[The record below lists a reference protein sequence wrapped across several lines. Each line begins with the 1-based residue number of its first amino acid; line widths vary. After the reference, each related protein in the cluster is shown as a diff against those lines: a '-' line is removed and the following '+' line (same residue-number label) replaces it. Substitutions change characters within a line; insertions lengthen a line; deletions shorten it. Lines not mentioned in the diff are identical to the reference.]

1 MQSPLT
7 VTADAVVTAP
17 AAAGER
23 RVMAKR
29 SPHSFK
35 KWQKETKRKRK
46 AQEKTARRQG
56 KKNQADDA
64 DNPGS
69 AVGNVERLK
78 EGPE

>member
-1 MQSPLT
+1 
-7 VTADAVVTAP
+7 
-17 AAAGER
+17 
-23 RVMAKR
+23 MAKR
-29 SPHSFK
+29 SPHSYK

-78 EGPE
+78 EGAE